1 MYTDNM
7 NNQVIGYGRV
17 STADQNIDSQKDA
30 LLSSGADRIFL
41 ESASGVKRSRPQL
54 ELALSHLRPG
64 DELMVT
70 RLDRLARSAKD
81 LFEISATL
89 ESSGVELRVI
99 EQNIDT
105 RTPEGRLFFTLV
117 AGFAEFEHAMMSART
132 RDGLAA
138 ARARGRLGGR
148 RPKLNGLQIEKM
160 KKLVEKGDLT
170 ISEVAEL
177 FGVSRVTVYNYLA
190 NKG

>member
-1 MYTDNM
+1 M

-81 LFEISATL
+81 LFEISALL
-89 ESSGVELRVI
+89 EKSGVELRVI
-99 EQNIDT
+99 EQNINT

-117 AGFAEFEHAMMSART
+117 AGFAEFEHSMISART

-138 ARARGRLGGR
+138 ARARGRFGGR
-148 RPKLNGLQIEKM
+148 RPKLSGSQIEKM
-160 KKLVEKGDLT
+160 KKLVDKGDMT

-190 NKG
+190 KKD